1 MGNIL
6 KQKRKELNMTVYG
19 LSEITGISAT
29 YISNLENGHKDNPS
43 LDCMKTIAKAL
54 NSSVQELFFED
65 E

>member
-1 MGNIL
+1 
-6 KQKRKELNMTVYG
+6 MTVYG